1 MKLDVEIVTDEHAVV
16 SAKCV
21 SCFDWVPLEMTP
33 DELKKL
39 IGSPTISIQEILPN
53 MDRHYREMLVSGFC
67 PSCWKRLFK
76 PKVRDGR

>member
-1 MKLDVEIVTDEHAVV
+1 MMLDVEIVTDSHAVV
-16 SAKCV
+16 HAKCV
-21 SCFDWVPLEMTP
+21 SCRTLVPLEMTP

-39 IGSPTISIQEILPN
+39 IGSQLSIQECLPN

-76 PKVRDGR
+76 PKVRDAR